1 MTPPA
6 SARSSGG
13 LQAADLPAE
22 PGAAPRPLVASLLV
36 GLGGLAAG
44 VTGPLLSAF
53 VPPLVQG
60 TLGDRSAAIG
70 GVLAIDNV
78 LLLLLTP
85 WAGAVSDRLIDR
97 GRGRLPL
104 ILAGLL
110 LAAAGMT
117 IFPASAS
124 LGLTGIVAAIV
135 LLYGGINIQRSP
147 FQALIPDLVPSRFRS
162 IATGSATFQMCAGAI
177 VFLMLGRILGM
188 RAAFLIGAGCLVA
201 IAAIVAITLREPRRP
216 ARGEHVTYRS
226 LVAAGW
232 SAIRGAV
239 PGLRAVF
246 LATLLLQLTFQTFTT
261 WYALHGIERFG
272 GQPGDVTGGFIAWAL
287 GGVVG
292 ALPAGLIGVRIG
304 RRNAILLGFALMAAC
319 LLALDR
325 VTSLSQ
331 ATPLLGLASACWTLP
346 MVNAYPLFVEPLP
359 ASSRGWLS
367 GLFLLCIALGGVI
380 GDPLNGALFQWFGS
394 YRILFL
400 LMAGYTMLAFATVLL
415 VPRGS
420 GEAGTGRVKQ

>member
-1 MTPPA
+1 
-6 SARSSGG
+6 
-13 LQAADLPAE
+13 
-22 PGAAPRPLVASLLV
+22 
-36 GLGGLAAG
+36 
-44 VTGPLLSAF
+44 
-53 VPPLVQG
+53 
-60 TLGDRSAAIG
+60 
-70 GVLAIDNV
+70 
-78 LLLLLTP
+78 
-85 WAGAVSDRLIDR
+85 
-97 GRGRLPL
+97 
-104 ILAGLL
+104 
-110 LAAAGMT
+110 
-117 IFPASAS
+117 
-124 LGLTGIVAAIV
+124 
-135 LLYGGINIQRSP
+135 
-147 FQALIPDLVPSRFRS
+147 
-162 IATGSATFQMCAGAI
+162 MCAGAI

-226 LVAAGW
+226 LVTAGW

-292 ALPAGLIGVRIG
+292 ALPAGLIGLRIG
-304 RRNAILLGFALMAAC
+304 RRNAMLLGFALMAAC

-325 VTSLSQ
+325 ITSLSQ
-331 ATPLLGLASACWTLP
+331 ATLLLGLASACWTLP
-346 MVNAYPLFVEPLP
+346 MVNAYPLFIEPLP
-359 ASSRGWLS
+359 ASSHGWLS

-380 GDPLNGALFQWFGS
+380 GDPLNGTLFQWFGS

-400 LMAGYTMLAFATVLL
+400 LMAGYTTLAFATVLL

-420 GEAGTGRVKQ
+420 GEAVPSA

>member
-1 MTPPA
+1 M
-6 SARSSGG
+6 
-13 LQAADLPAE
+13 
-22 PGAAPRPLVASLLV
+22 
-36 GLGGLAAG
+36 
-44 VTGPLLSAF
+44 
-53 VPPLVQG
+53 
-60 TLGDRSAAIG
+60 
-70 GVLAIDNV
+70 
-78 LLLLLTP
+78 LTP
-85 WAGAVSDRLIDR
+85 WAGAVSDRPIDR

-147 FQALIPDLVPSRFRS
+147 FQALDSGPRAVALPIDRDRIGDVSDVRRSDRLPDARSDPRDAGGVPDRRRLPSSRSRRS
-162 IATGSATFQMCAGAI
+162 SRSLCAS
-177 VFLMLGRILGM
+177 
-188 RAAFLIGAGCLVA
+188 RADA
-201 IAAIVAITLREPRRP
+201 

-261 WYALHGIERFG
+261 WYALHGSSVSAVR
-272 GQPGDVTGGFIAWAL
+272 PGDVTGGFIAWAL
-287 GGVVG
+287 GGVARRAARPVS
-292 ALPAGLIGVRIG
+292 IGVRIG

-400 LMAGYTMLAFATVLL
+400 LMAGYTTLAFATVLL

-420 GEAGTGRVKQ
+420 GEAVPVGVMQ